1 MPQKYIPP
9 ELGAQSFSCP
19 QCGAQAH
26 QDWFRLYVNTWGD
39 GAPWYPDPKLLDDL
53 RGNVDLADRA
63 GIVKHFERILAREVF
78 FEEEVATSYST
89 TQLANIILSRCFSCK
104 AFAIWHA
111 NELLYPTNRYLIEP
125 NPDMP
130 ADVRSDFNE
139 ASAIVNSSSR
149 GAAALLR
156 LAIQKLMVHLKQDG
170 KDLNENIGNLVA
182 AGLDQ
187 KVQRALDLVRVI
199 GNNAVHPGVID
210 LKDDKATA
218 IKLFGLV
225 NIIIETT
232 ITREKHINELFETA
246 IPDAAKAQIEKRDA
260 KLVNPP
266 KNK

>member
-1 MPQKYIPP
+1 
-9 ELGAQSFSCP
+9 
-19 QCGAQAH
+19 
-26 QDWFRLYVNTWGD
+26 
-39 GAPWYPDPKLLDDL
+39 
-53 RGNVDLADRA
+53 
-63 GIVKHFERILAREVF
+63 
-78 FEEEVATSYST
+78 
-89 TQLANIILSRCFSCK
+89 
-104 AFAIWHA
+104 
-111 NELLYPTNRYLIEP
+111 
-125 NPDMP
+125 
-130 ADVRSDFNE
+130 
-139 ASAIVNSSSR
+139 
-149 GAAALLR
+149 
-156 LAIQKLMVHLKQDG
+156 MVHLKQDG